1 MTFSLKQLLKPALI
15 LALVNATG
23 VFAGEL
29 MVHDAWIRAMPPNA
43 RAVPVYLSLHNGS
56 EKDIALTAIE
66 TPLGRIELHQSIQ
79 QGEMMKMQ
87 RVERIE
93 VAAHAMVKLAPMGY
107 HGMLLDM
114 QAPPAGG
121 EQVALTLHFDNGE
134 TARIE
139 APVIAGQGEMMA
151 SGHEHHH

>member
-1 MTFSLKQLLKPALI
+1 MTFSFKRLIKPALL
-15 LALVNATG
+15 LALVNSSAP
-23 VFAGEL
+23 FAGEV

-56 EKDIALTAIE
+56 DSSIALTAIE
-66 TPLGRIELHQSIQ
+66 TPLGRVELHQSIQ

-93 VAAHAMVKLAPMGY
+93 VAAHEMVKLAPMGY

-114 QAPPAGG
+114 QAPPATG

-134 TARIE
+134 TARVE
-139 APVIAGQGEMMA
+139 APVIAGQGKMMA